1 MAKHRK
7 PLRKVTAASVF
18 LALLV
23 AGSVAYAIWT
33 TNGSGAGYARATTAQ
48 ALTTVDVSATT
59 VGDLYPGGQ
68 GDVILE
74 ISNPNPYDVLVTSI
88 AGSGAI
94 TSNAGAACN
103 GSTGVTF
110 ADQTGLTIT
119 VTAGDTT
126 PVTLT
131 DAASMD
137 NTSDNACQGAIFTI
151 PVALT
156 GGSV

>member
-7 PLRKVTAASVF
+7 PLRKATAASVF

-23 AGSVAYAIWT
+23 AGSVAYAVWT
-33 TNGSGAGYARATTAQ
+33 TNGTGEGYARATTAQ

-74 ISNPNPYDVLVTSI
+74 ISNPNPYDVLVTSV
-88 AGSGAI
+88 AGNGTI
-94 TSNAGAACN
+94 TSNAGGACDAA
-103 GSTGVTF
+103 TGVTF
-110 ADQTGLTIT
+110 TGQA
-119 VTAGDTT
+119 VSVNVPAGSTA
-126 PVTLT
+126 PVTLNN
-131 DAASMD
+131 AASMD
-137 NTSDNACQGAIFTI
+137 NTSDNSCQGAIFTI

-156 GGSV
+156 GGSA